1 MQHLS
6 SNNRPLLASISL
18 QNYIFTVLLM
28 GLCLVSVNAQEVK
41 TTVDDQQALSLTVYN
56 QDLALI
62 RDVRKV
68 DLTKG
73 SNRIAVREVSAQ
85 IRPETAII
93 TSLSHPNSLSLLEQN
108 FDYDLLTPQQLL
120 QKYVGKQVKV
130 IKSHPTT
137 GTEKEVVATVLSANN
152 GVVLKIGDRIETGA
166 PGRIVYD
173 QVPSNL
179 RDRPTLSILA
189 KSKVASEQT
198 LELSYLSGGLS
209 WKADYVAKLNK
220 DETYLDLNGWVT
232 LNNQSGASYNN
243 AKLQLVAGDVNRVRE
258 SSPVRNKNVRTLQ
271 SMAIESD
278 AGMAEESLFEYHL
291 YTLGHK
297 TDVLQNQTKQVSL
310 LTASKIPVNKEFLL
324 QGNQRYYYSQYGV
337 IADKLKVGVFVEFE
351 NEKKN
356 DLGVALPK
364 GIVRVYKDDSSGN
377 SQFIGEDRI
386 DHTPKDETIRLKLGD
401 AFDVTASK
409 KQTTYKK
416 ESAFGKY
423 KHAAS
428 SSYEVEIHNAKNE
441 DVVVKVLEPVPGDWK
456 MIDSNLDH
464 KKVNAHTAQWLVKV
478 PAEKRVTLSYKVLV
492 RY

>member
-1 MQHLS
+1 MQQLMINHHS
-6 SNNRPLLASISL
+6 LLVRFCML
-18 QNYIFTVLLM
+18 TLLM
-28 GLCLVSVNAQEVK
+28 AVSFGPVYAEEIK
-41 TTVDDQQALSLTVYN
+41 TTIKDQKELSLTVYN

-62 RDVRKV
+62 RDVRDIK
-68 DLTKG
+68 LTKG
-73 SNRIAVREVSAQ
+73 LNRIAVREVSAQ

-93 TSLSHPNSLSLLEQN
+93 TSASHPNSLILLEQN

-120 QKYVGKQVKV
+120 QKYVGKQVRV
-130 IKSHPTT
+130 IKTHPTT
-137 GTEKEVVATVLSANN
+137 GAEKEEIATVLSANN

-173 QVPSNL
+173 QVPDNL

-189 KSKVASEQT
+189 NSNVGKKQT

-209 WKADYVAKLNK
+209 WKADYVAKLDK
-220 DETYLDLNGWVT
+220 DDKFLDLNGWVT
-232 LNNQSGASYNN
+232 LNNQSGASYHD
-243 AKLQLVAGDVNRVRE
+243 AKLQLVAGDVNRVYQPTTPQHRD
-258 SSPVRNKNVRTLQ
+258 VRMMK
-271 SMAIESD
+271 SMAADSVAE
-278 AGMAEESLFEYHL
+278 MAEESLFEYHL

-297 TDVLQNQTKQVSL
+297 TDVLQNQTKQVAL
-310 LTASKIPVNKEFLL
+310 LSASRVPVKKEFMLR
-324 QGNQRYYYSQYGV
+324 GNQHYYYNKYGV

-356 DLGVALPK
+356 DLGIALPK

-386 DHTPKDETIRLKLGD
+386 DHTPKDEKIRLKLGD
-401 AFDVTASK
+401 AFDVTAKK
-409 KQTTYKK
+409 KQTSYKK

-428 SSYEVEIHNAKNE
+428 SSYEIEIHNAKEE

-456 MIDSNLDH
+456 MVESSLEH
-464 KKVNAHTAQWLVKV
+464 EKVNAHTVQWLVKV
-478 PAEKRVTLSYKVLV
+478 PAEKRVTLEYKVLV